1 MIIYSSSIKNA
12 FGAGTIMQTQKT
24 IYEQIQKDKG
34 SYKGVTLSYSGAQ
47 YLPSSFQNNK
57 YSADNP
63 ELSPLQAFTE
73 RFKNIGALVIRFHL
87 GQGQRAG
94 LLQQVSKFNYSENPV
109 ERPAQGGD
117 EETLF
122 FKEESTNSGRINGD
136 VLEFASHLTLGRSK
150 VLNERAQPLVHVNQ
164 KSTYGE
170 QGIWDIIH
178 APVWNV
184 GRAMKYELN
193 KQGFIYINCPA
204 QLNPKEK
211 EILDRQLRTSGKP
224 PALVCEEMGVEA
236 IESDISKLDIYLDDK
251 QEFTK
256 EPNGLAIANNKEDK
270 KYAPMGWIIHKKTG
284 EVLPQEVTE
293 DIIRVSAI
301 DEGGFYEKRP
311 TQQKILQSG
320 NLMNS
325 SGLGLFTQNQAFNA
339 MYVIFD
345 YLQRYNFDPRPLLDN
360 SLQIAYNRLQS
371 TLEKDPSLIDDF
383 LVGALQDEMVQHLR
397 VSQPKSIRSVL
408 PIRFTNSFP
417 VTINNLKTIAYA
429 FGIKDKSEQ
438 PIFRGFDDN
447 AGLFKSENMIDSQ
460 ISGTLV
466 TPSFNTAAH
475 VAAIVS
481 TAELI
486 AEQMILEQL
495 IPDAF
500 AKKNPEDSALFI
512 LLVDILGKE
521 EADKLF
527 TELMDE
533 TAKLPTIDNKLI
545 VGAQFAYCKK
555 LVQKLQ
561 NGLGLD
567 SMNILLCKL
576 SKPGLST
583 QEVLENLD
591 SRELEQLTK
600 VLERLFKI
608 GDILQELPL
617 TTAAPEYSRGINAG
631 LAPLIAHVNPHLA
644 VKLNIQTQS
653 IIKADIPAIDKEKV
667 RDRMSTRVYNRCPFL
682 AKQSK
687 EQKPQQVSETND
699 VLVSKNTGPSF
710 FQTIRENQGKITAVL
725 LGAAYIGLSSLL
737 G

>member
-1 MIIYSSSIKNA
+1 MVIYFSPINNA
-12 FGAGTIMQTQKT
+12 FHAGTIMQNQET
-24 IYEQIQKDKG
+24 IYEQIQNDKG
-34 SYKGVTLSYSGAQ
+34 SYKGVTLSYTGAQ
-47 YLPSSFQNNK
+47 YLPSSFHNNK

-63 ELSPLQAFTE
+63 ELTPLQAFTE

-122 FKEESTNSGRINGD
+122 FKEESANSGRINGD

-150 VLNERAQPLVHVNQ
+150 VLNELAQPLVHVNQ
-164 KSTYGE
+164 KNTYGE

-204 QLNPKEK
+204 QLNLKEK
-211 EILDRQLRTSGKP
+211 EILDRQLRTSGAP
-224 PALVCEEMGVEA
+224 PALVFEEMGLEA
-236 IESDISKLDIYLDDK
+236 VESDISNLDIYLDDK

-301 DEGGFYEKRP
+301 AEGGFYEKRP

-345 YLQRYNFDPRPLLDN
+345 YLQRYQFDPRPLLDN

-383 LVGALQDEMVQHLR
+383 LVGAMQDEMVQHLR

-408 PIRFTNSFP
+408 PVRFTNSFP
-417 VTINNLKTIAYA
+417 VTINNLKAIAYA
-429 FGIKDKSEQ
+429 FGIKDKSGQ

-447 AGLFKSENMIDSQ
+447 AVLSKSENMIDSQ
-460 ISGTLV
+460 ISGALV

-500 AKKNPEDSALFI
+500 AKKNLKDSALFI
-512 LLVDILGKE
+512 LLAEVLGKE

-533 TAKLPTIDNKLI
+533 TAKLPTVDDKLI

-561 NGLGLD
+561 QGLGLD

-576 SKPGLST
+576 SKPGLSR
-583 QEVLENLD
+583 QEVWENLD
-591 SRELEQLTK
+591 SRELELLTN

-608 GDILQELPL
+608 GNILQELPL

-631 LAPLIAHVNPHLA
+631 IAPLIACVNPHLA

-667 RDRMSTRVYNRCPFL
+667 RDRMSARVYNRCPFL
-682 AKQSK
+682 AKQSG
-687 EQKPQQVSETND
+687 PQQVSGTNN

-710 FQTIRENQGKITAVL
+710 FQIIRENQGKITAVL
-725 LGAAYIGLSSLL
+725 LGATYIGLSSLL

>member
-1 MIIYSSSIKNA
+1 
-12 FGAGTIMQTQKT
+12 MQTQET

-34 SYKGVTLSYSGAQ
+34 NYKGVTLSYTGAQ

-57 YSADNP
+57 YSVDNP
-63 ELSPLQAFTE
+63 ELTPLQAFTE

-109 ERPAQGGD
+109 ERPALGGD

-122 FKEESTNSGRINGD
+122 FKEESANSGRINGD

-150 VLNERAQPLVHVNQ
+150 VLNELAQPLVHVNQ

-193 KQGFIYINCPA
+193 KQGFIYINCPS
-204 QLNPKEK
+204 QLNSKEK
-211 EILDRQLRTSGKP
+211 EILDQQLRISGKP
-224 PALVCEEMGVEA
+224 PALVFEEVGLEVV
-236 IESDISKLDIYLDDK
+236 ESDISKLDIYLDDK

-284 EVLPQEVTE
+284 EVLPKEVTE

-301 DEGGFYEKRP
+301 AEGGFYEKRP

-417 VTINNLKTIAYA
+417 VTINNLKAIAYA

-447 AGLFKSENMIDSQ
+447 PVLSKRENMIDSQ

-500 AKKNPEDSALFI
+500 AKKDPKDSALFI
-512 LLVDILGKE
+512 LLVEVLGKE
-521 EADKLF
+521 ETDKVF

-533 TAKLPTIDNKLI
+533 TAKLPTIDDRLI

-561 NGLGLD
+561 TGLGLD

-583 QEVLENLD
+583 QEVLENLG
-591 SRELEQLTK
+591 SRELEQLTM

-608 GDILQELPL
+608 GDVLQELPL

-631 LAPLIAHVNPHLA
+631 LAPLIAHVSPHLA
-644 VKLNIQTQS
+644 IKLNIQTQS

-667 RDRMSTRVYNRCPFL
+667 RDRISTRVYNRCPFL
-682 AKQSK
+682 VKQSK
-687 EQKPQQVSETND
+687 EQEPQKVSGTNN

>member
-1 MIIYSSSIKNA
+1 
-12 FGAGTIMQTQKT
+12 MQNQET

-34 SYKGVTLSYSGAQ
+34 SYKGVTLSYTGAQ

-63 ELSPLQAFTE
+63 ELTPLQAFTE
-73 RFKNIGALVIRFHL
+73 RFRNIGALVIRFHL

-122 FKEESTNSGRINGD
+122 FKEETANSGRINGD

-150 VLNERAQPLVHVNQ
+150 VLNELAQPLVHVNQ

-193 KQGFIYINCPA
+193 KQGFMYINCPA
-204 QLNPKEK
+204 QLNSKEK
-211 EILDRQLRTSGKP
+211 EILDRQLSTSGKP
-224 PALVCEEMGVEA
+224 PALVFEEMGLEA
-236 IESDISKLDIYLDDK
+236 VESDISKLDIYLDDK

-284 EVLPQEVTE
+284 DVLPQEVTE

-301 DEGGFYEKRP
+301 AEGGFYEKRP

-408 PIRFTNSFP
+408 PVRFTNSFP
-417 VTINNLKTIAYA
+417 VTINNLKAIAYA
-429 FGIKDKSEQ
+429 FGIKDKSGQ

-447 AGLFKSENMIDSQ
+447 PVLSQSEYMIDSQ
-460 ISGTLV
+460 ISGTLA
-466 TPSFNTAAH
+466 TPSFNTATH

-500 AKKNPEDSALFI
+500 AKKDPKDSPLFI
-512 LLVDILGKE
+512 LLVEVLGKE
-521 EADKLF
+521 EAEKLF

-533 TAKLPTIDNKLI
+533 TAELPTLDDKLI

-561 NGLGLD
+561 HGLGLD
-567 SMNILLCKL
+567 SMNVLLYKL

-600 VLERLFKI
+600 ALERLFKI
-608 GDILQELPL
+608 GDMLQESPL

-631 LAPLIAHVNPHLA
+631 LAPLIAYVNPHLA

-667 RDRMSTRVYNRCPFL
+667 RDRMSTRVYSRCPFL
-682 AKQSK
+682 AQKSK
-687 EQKPQQVSETND
+687 ETGSQPVAETNN
-699 VLVSKNTGPSF
+699 VLVSQNTGPSF
-710 FQTIRENQGKITAVL
+710 FQTIRENKGKITAVL
-725 LGAAYIGLSSLL
+725 LGAAYISLSAF
-737 G
+737 